1 MTRTITAVSV
11 LAAAMASL
19 ASAAPAMACPDADA
33 RPPQLTVD
41 EARDSVVCLMN
52 KRRRSNGLQKLTVNV
67 KLQRAAQRHSN
78 SMDAGNYFD
87 HNSPNGSDPIS
98 RIQDTGYLAGARSW
112 AIGENIRW
120 GSGSLS
126 TPRVAVQEWMNS
138 SSHREIMLSRSYR
151 QVGVGVAIGAPVGGL
166 GDNAA
171 IYTADFGYRS

>member
-1 MTRTITAVSV
+1 MIKAASV
-11 LAAAMASL
+11 LVAGIAFL
-19 ASAAPAMACPDADA
+19 APAAPAIACPDADA
-33 RPPQLTVD
+33 RPPQLTAD

-87 HNSPNGSDPIS
+87 HDSPNGSDPIS
-98 RIQDTGYLAGARSW
+98 RIQDTGYLSGARSW
-112 AIGENIRW
+112 GVGETIRW

-138 SSHREIMLSRSYR
+138 ASHREIMLSGSYR
-151 QVGVGVAIGAPVGGL
+151 QVGVGVALGAPINGYGR
-166 GDNAA
+166 DAA
-171 IYTADFGYRS
+171 IYTADFGYRR